1 MVRNFYQPDPGPD
14 WTKTLDEVY
23 ARQNRQAREDLQ
35 NKLEQ
40 SAALEKADQGVANL
54 NMLKQILS
62 TTQAG
67 IAAYNKYNSPENKQK
82 RLDKKTK
89 NYFEQSAEK
98 LAALDLRF
106 DKDFNDIK
114 QGDEEGAKLLEQELR
129 ERTGKDLSADEV
141 ETILEHYWSITGSE
155 MAKWEQVKYGLHVKS
170 FNQQDLHTW
179 AKKTPSSLGKGTVY
193 NDIEGLSIEDEQYKK
208 YLNQYINERTEGEV
222 GNFSDKLKSG
232 AFNEVQR
239 FLNTASSSK
248 KNLKS
253 VAFKQSNLVNKISY
267 LSNLNVSASPTQKAG
282 HLQSWIT
289 RSSKKYVTTTDG
301 TTPIQQA
308 VAEIR
313 PQLVKM
319 GEMRELD
326 AATWQDI
333 RAGII
338 DHPAGDNIIKAFDK
352 DGTFNIAVEEG
363 IQSGIDLDFEQQKA
377 LGKSQVQRGFI
388 LAANGELDQNQYN
401 AIAMQITTLPGFEN
415 KDKLLDDFEKAYY
428 SNQSPEQTQ
437 ANIDQY
443 DPEVN
448 KGNLTQDHVDSVA
461 DTKANKALQDKYDLQ
476 ELAKTRGNVES
487 KLNGL
492 EGDVTNGKKG
502 VLNLG
507 KISTATNQVRDD
519 IQNFY
524 KENFYAKVH
533 AAGEGADFEILAAQ
547 SLAETKTYMEVN
559 GFGKKTNQD
568 GAGKFSSDGWSGEY
582 SLYSQS
588 YANTIISDDY
598 LNANQKASP
607 ENIVIWDKSLA
618 KTKEKPGYGTP
629 TERFAQHDGL
639 FPNGMLGHWA
649 NSGDISDQMLHIA
662 KKNKLN
668 ISRAIGY
675 SINAKLNS
683 NRDEDKAFVK
693 NFNLA
698 KIKTKD
704 WPDQTIL
711 DKGYDRVTVLQSGGK
726 NAKDPLQLL
735 AQAKTQG
742 FDSLSRNQ
750 MQRLFVYLEGEE
762 LTGTEAIRYKLRQ
775 SGKSHEEINQIFK
788 DEIKR
793 RKEQLIE
800 NTKYTKNYG

>member
-333 RAGII
+333 REGII
-338 DHPAGDNIIKAFDK
+338 EHPAGDNIIKAFDK
-352 DGTFNIAVEEG
+352 EGFLNTAVEEG
-363 IQSGIDLDFEQQKA
+363 IQRGTDLDWEQRKA
-377 LGKSQVQRGFI
+377 LGKSQVQRGFL
-388 LAANGELDQNQYN
+388 LASNGDLDENEYN
-401 AIAMQITTLPGFEN
+401 AIATQINSLPGFEN
-415 KDKLLDDFEKAYY
+415 KDKLLDDFEKAFH
-428 SNQSPEQTQ
+428 NNRGPDQTQ
-437 ANIDQY
+437 ANIDQFE
-443 DPEVN
+443 PEVN
-448 KGNLTQDHVDSVA
+448 KGNLTQDHVDSVPG
-461 DTKANKALQDKYDLQ
+461 TKANKDLQAKFDLQ